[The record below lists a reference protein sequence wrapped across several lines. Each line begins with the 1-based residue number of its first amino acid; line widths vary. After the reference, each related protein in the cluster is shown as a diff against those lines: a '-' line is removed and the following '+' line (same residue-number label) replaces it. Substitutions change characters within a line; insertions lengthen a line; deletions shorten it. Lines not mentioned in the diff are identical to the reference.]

1 MTMNN
6 VIFELDSE
14 QWSAMMNGLVANVA
28 SMEMTGSI
36 SDPQSKPRTL
46 TFGKLIFVETPEKK
60 SANDYRVQGIQLFQ
74 QKALQSL
81 ERVEALGKYDAETME
96 WIREISMGLV
106 EGADLIISEIKKGTV
121 PQKFQ
126 DILVD

>member
-1 MTMNN
+1 MTMNS
-6 VIFELDSE
+6 VIFELDSD
-14 QWSAMMNGLVANVA
+14 QWSAMMNGLVANA
-28 SMEMTGSI
+28 SSWQMTGSL
-36 SDPQSKPRTL
+36 SHAQSGPRTL
-46 TFGKLIFVETPEKK
+46 TFGNLVFVETTEKK
-60 SANDYRVQGIQLFQ
+60 SANDYRIQGIQLFQ

-81 ERVEALGKYDAETME
+81 KRIEELGKYDPETME
-96 WIREISMGLV
+96 WIREVSMGLV